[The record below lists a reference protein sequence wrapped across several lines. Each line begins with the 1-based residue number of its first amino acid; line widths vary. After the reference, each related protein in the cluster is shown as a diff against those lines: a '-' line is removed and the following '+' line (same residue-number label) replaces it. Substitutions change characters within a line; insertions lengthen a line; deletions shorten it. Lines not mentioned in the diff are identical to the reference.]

1 MVSIDPNATVDFA
14 GAATV
19 KMIRGQ
25 EQFGGGTLQAI
36 QAPGNCG

>member
-25 EQFGGGTLQAI
+25 EQFWGNATSY
-36 QAPGNCG
+36 PGAG

>member
-25 EQFGGGTLQAI
+25 EQFW
-36 QAPGNCG
+36 GNATS